1 MMKYHTNNHQKV
13 KPCSTTEETCH
24 PLCEKND
31 NINYSDNLGETL
43 NEPETPIQD
52 FCPTVASHSTAV
64 STLLTAEQERILA
77 ALNTYGKM
85 PVQATDS
92 IANTND
98 IINQYFVGDKTS
110 YDSFRK
116 LIVED
121 TELTEATKHAIG
133 SLCFRG
139 FALNTV
145 SGINN
150 DVSDQNIHSNVS
162 SVTILED
169 VS

>member
-1 MMKYHTNNHQKV
+1 MMKYHTNNNQEA
-13 KPCSTTEETCH
+13 KPCSIEETYH
-24 PLCEKND
+24 PLHDEN
-31 NINYSDNLGETL
+31 NSTNYSDNLDETL
-43 NEPETPIQD
+43 NKSEKPIQNSYS
-52 FCPTVASHSTAV
+52 TATSHSSTT

-85 PVQATDS
+85 PVQATES

-98 IINQYFVGDKTS
+98 IINQYFVGNKTS

-121 TELTEATKHAIG
+121 AELTEATKHAIG
-133 SLCFRG
+133 SLCFSG
-139 FALNTV
+139 FALNTF
-145 SGINN
+145 SDINN

>member
-1 MMKYHTNNHQKV
+1 MMKYHTNNHQEA
-13 KPCSTTEETCH
+13 KPCSIEETCH
-24 PLCEKND
+24 HLHDEN
-31 NINYSDNLGETL
+31 NSTNYSNNLSETL
-43 NEPETPIQD
+43 NKSEKPIQNSYS
-52 FCPTVASHSTAV
+52 TATSHSSTTT

-98 IINQYFVGDKTS
+98 IINQYFVGNKTS

-150 DVSDQNIHSNVS
+150 DVLDQNIHSNVS

>member
-1 MMKYHTNNHQKV
+1 MMKYHTNNHQEA
-13 KPCSTTEETCH
+13 KPRSIEETCH
-24 PLCEKND
+24 HLHDEN
-31 NINYSDNLGETL
+31 NSTNSNNLDETL
-43 NEPETPIQD
+43 NKAEKPIQNSYS
-52 FCPTVASHSTAV
+52 TATSHSATT
-64 STLLTAEQERILA
+64 STLLTAEQELILA

-98 IINQYFVGDKTS
+98 IINQYFVGNKTS

>member
-1 MMKYHTNNHQKV
+1 MMKYHTNNHQET
-13 KPCSTTEETCH
+13 KPRSIEETCH
-24 PLCEKND
+24 HLHDEN
-31 NINYSDNLGETL
+31 NSTNYSNNLDETL
-43 NEPETPIQD
+43 NESEKPIQNS
-52 FCPTVASHSTAV
+52 CSTATSHSATT

-121 TELTEATKHAIG
+121 AELTEATKHAIG
-133 SLCFRG
+133 SLCFSG

>member
-31 NINYSDNLGETL
+31 NINYSDNLDETL
-43 NEPETPIQD
+43 NKSEKPIQNSYS
-52 FCPTVASHSTAV
+52 TATSHSTTT

-98 IINQYFVGDKTS
+98 IINQYFVGNKTS

-121 TELTEATKHAIG
+121 AELTEATKHAIG

-145 SGINN
+145 SSINN

>member
-1 MMKYHTNNHQKV
+1 MMKYHTNNHQEA
-13 KPCSTTEETCH
+13 KPRSIEETCH
-24 PLCEKND
+24 HLHDEN
-31 NINYSDNLGETL
+31 NSTNHSNNLDETL
-43 NEPETPIQD
+43 NKSEKPIQNSYS
-52 FCPTVASHSTAV
+52 TATSHSTTT

-98 IINQYFVGDKTS
+98 IINQYFVGNKTS

-121 TELTEATKHAIG
+121 AELTEATKHAIG
-133 SLCFRG
+133 SLCFSG

-145 SGINN
+145 SSINN

>member
-1 MMKYHTNNHQKV
+1 MMKHHINNHQEA
-13 KPCSTTEETCH
+13 KPCSIEETCH
-24 PLCEKND
+24 HLHDEND
-31 NINYSDNLGETL
+31 STNYSDNLDETL
-43 NEPETPIQD
+43 NKPETPIQD
-52 FCPTVASHSTAV
+52 FCPPVASHSTAA

-121 TELTEATKHAIG
+121 AELTEATKHAIG

-145 SGINN
+145 SDINN
-150 DVSDQNIHSNVS
+150 DVSDRNTHSNVS
-162 SVTILED
+162 SVTILKD